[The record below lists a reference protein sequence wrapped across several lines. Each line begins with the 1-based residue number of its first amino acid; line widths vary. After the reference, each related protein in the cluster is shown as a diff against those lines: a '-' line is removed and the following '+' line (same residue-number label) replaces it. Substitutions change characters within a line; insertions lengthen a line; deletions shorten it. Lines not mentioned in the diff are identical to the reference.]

1 MKNYFKNSSKSIY
14 KLEKF
19 FLILDKISKELLN
32 ARKKKKNIAII
43 GNGGSNA
50 MAEHFASELSCTF
63 KKSNRKPFRALT
75 FNNLSS
81 ITAWSNDFNYH
92 TYYERMIKLYLN
104 RSDIL
109 IIFSTSGG
117 NSINLK
123 SSNLVKAAKAAKK
136 NRIKIFSF
144 LGKTGGQL
152 KKISTNSIIVPSNET
167 CIIQEC
173 HLSMLHYICSKIEK

>member
-81 ITAWSNDFNYH
+81 MSI
-92 TYYERMIKLYLN
+92 IGLYFFKEL
-104 RSDIL
+104 
-109 IIFSTSGG
+109 
-117 NSINLK
+117 
-123 SSNLVKAAKAAKK
+123 
-136 NRIKIFSF
+136 IFSF
-144 LGKTGGQL
+144 NFLSNKT
-152 KKISTNSIIVPSNET
+152 IAIINIA
-167 CIIQEC
+167 IIT
-173 HLSMLHYICSKIEK
+173 